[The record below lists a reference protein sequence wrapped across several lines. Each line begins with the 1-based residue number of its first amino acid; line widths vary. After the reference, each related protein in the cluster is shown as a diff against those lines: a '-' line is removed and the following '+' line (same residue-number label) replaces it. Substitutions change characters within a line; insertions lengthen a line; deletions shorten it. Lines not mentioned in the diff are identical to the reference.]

1 MKNKISNID
10 SLVKHNIPLPKYAV
24 GQLVSNENVFDGLVV
39 GVVTGMEYK
48 SRISFFDEEGG
59 KHSWHYCIWWL
70 DDSINFYR
78 PWIGED
84 QVDGFVQ
91 HYEELAMKT

>member
-1 MKNKISNID
+1 MKNKSTNSGALLERNIS
-10 SLVKHNIPLPKYAV
+10 LPKYAV
-24 GQLVSNENVFDGLVV
+24 GQLVASENTFDGLAV

-70 DDSINFYR
+70 DESINFYR
-78 PWIGED
+78 PWIGEE
-84 QVDGFVQ
+84 QVVGFVEQ
-91 HYEELAMKT
+91 YEELVMKL